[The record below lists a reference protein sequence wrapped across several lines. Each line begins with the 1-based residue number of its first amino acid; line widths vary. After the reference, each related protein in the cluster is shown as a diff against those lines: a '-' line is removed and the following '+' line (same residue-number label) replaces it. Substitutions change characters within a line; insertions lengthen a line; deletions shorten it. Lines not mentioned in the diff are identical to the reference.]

1 MNVEKDSIYQTRYI
15 RILGWCSCALGGCMF
30 ISGIAIHATPQYP
43 DLYQNPAHIAYAYHG
58 QFDNRKPSGQGFIGA
73 LLAWAHCLTSY
84 FFSRPRKR
92 NEMVWPSKA
101 MYNGHIA
108 LCGLGLVWGV
118 FMAVWDIMIA
128 AGTYYRAFQGGNRVQ
143 GFLYFEV
150 ALGFIL
156 CGIMITSLLLVYKG
170 CQCQSQTDHPQRIYT
185 DRSNYAERNP
195 NGRSPN
201 RRPYYPESSVATVS
215 GQNLDTTATW
225 RPPQLPDG
233 EAPPSYS
240 SARGNGRTNPA
251 FQYDRDPV
259 FKAPQPSQWI

>member
-1 MNVEKDSIYQTRYI
+1 
-15 RILGWCSCALGGCMF
+15 
-30 ISGIAIHATPQYP
+30 
-43 DLYQNPAHIAYAYHG
+43 
-58 QFDNRKPSGQGFIGA
+58 
-73 LLAWAHCLTSY
+73 
-84 FFSRPRKR
+84 
-92 NEMVWPSKA
+92 
-101 MYNGHIA
+101 MYNGQIA

-128 AGTYYRAFQGGNRVQ
+128 SGTYYRAFQGGNRVQ

-170 CQCQSQTDHPQRIYT
+170 CQCHSRTDHPQRIYT
-185 DRSNYAERNP
+185 DRSDERSQVPRMDEVRPSRPGQNR
-195 NGRSPN
+195 RSP
-201 RRPYYPESSVATVS
+201 RRNYPESSVATIS
-215 GQNLDTTATW
+215 GQNLDTTTATW

>member
-1 MNVEKDSIYQTRYI
+1 
-15 RILGWCSCALGGCMF
+15 
-30 ISGIAIHATPQYP
+30 
-43 DLYQNPAHIAYAYHG
+43 
-58 QFDNRKPSGQGFIGA
+58 
-73 LLAWAHCLTSY
+73 
-84 FFSRPRKR
+84 
-92 NEMVWPSKA
+92 
-101 MYNGHIA
+101 MYNGHIV

-128 AGTYYRAFQGGNRVQ
+128 SGTYYRAFQGGDRVQ

-156 CGIMITSLLLVYKG
+156 CGIMVTSLLLVYKD
-170 CQCQSQTDHPQRIYT
+170 CSCKESQMDHPQRIYT
-185 DRSNYAERNP
+185 DRSNHTRNS

-201 RRPYYPESSVATVS
+201 RRQYYPESVSVATVS
-215 GQNLDTTATW
+215 GQNLDTTTATW

-251 FQYDRDPV
+251 FQYDGDPV

>member
-1 MNVEKDSIYQTRYI
+1 MLIQ
-15 RILGWCSCALGGCMF
+15 
-30 ISGIAIHATPQYP
+30 
-43 DLYQNPAHIAYAYHG
+43 
-58 QFDNRKPSGQGFIGA
+58 
-73 LLAWAHCLTSY
+73 
-84 FFSRPRKR
+84 
-92 NEMVWPSKA
+92 PSKA
-101 MYNGHIA
+101 MYNGQIS

-128 AGTYYRAFQGGNRVQ
+128 SGTYYRAFQGGNRVQ

-170 CQCQSQTDHPQRIYT
+170 CQCHSRTDHPQRIYT
-185 DRSNYAERNP
+185 DRSDERSQVPRMDEVRPSRPGQNR
-195 NGRSPN
+195 RSP
-201 RRPYYPESSVATVS
+201 RRNYPESSVATIS
-215 GQNLDTTATW
+215 GQNLDTTTATW

-259 FKAPQPSQWI
+259 FRAPQPSQWI